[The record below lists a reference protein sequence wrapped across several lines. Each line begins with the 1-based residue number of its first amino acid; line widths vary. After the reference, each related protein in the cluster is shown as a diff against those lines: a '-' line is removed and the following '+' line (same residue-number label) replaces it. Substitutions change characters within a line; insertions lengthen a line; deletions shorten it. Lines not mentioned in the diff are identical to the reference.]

1 MIQQAYGLGSQV
13 LVSLPYSRK
22 QEHEADQIGLVFM
35 AMAGYN
41 PEQAISFWKKMAQQ
55 GGGSTSELLSTH
67 PSDANRIKAI
77 GEYLPKALPYYQ
89 EYLAKQKLEQP
100 KTPSTPAKK
109 KKDTNRKPT
118 NKKKSKKKSTKK

>member
-1 MIQQAYGLGSQV
+1 
-13 LVSLPYSRK
+13 
-22 QEHEADQIGLVFM
+22 M

-89 EYLAKQKLEQP
+89 EYLAKQKVEQP
-100 KTPSTPAKK
+100 KTPSTPAKD